1 MVESFCLEGRAED
14 FMKFYRI
21 GRYQSIFID
30 RNCGEGPTTS
40 GVKGRKIVVQTQGF
54 LVLVQGSDV

>member
-40 GVKGRKIVVQTQGF
+40 EAKGRKNRRTDPRF
-54 LVLVQGSDV
+54 LGSCPGK

>member
-40 GVKGRKIVVQTQGF
+40 GGREEDRRTDPRF
-54 LVLVQGSDV
+54 LGSCPGK